1 MFNTRKPLRSD
12 LPSSSQL
19 KRSTILAF
27 CVSTFLMITVVLP
40 AEYGLDPTGMGD
52 ILGLT
57 SMGKIKQSLAQEASL
72 EKTSKDIPAI
82 KSDAVPK
89 AEIVVSQESSS
100 KVVSQTAKPA
110 ATIAEMAPSAKTDAM
125 EITLTPGQGAEVK
138 LEMKKGA
145 EVTFEWDAEGG
156 PVNFDAHGDP
166 YNAQPG
172 FFHGY
177 KKGRQVEGDQGVLTA
192 AFDGKHGWFW
202 RNRGGTSVTI
212 KLVTKGDYIAI
223 KRVS

>member
-1 MFNTRKPLRSD
+1 MFNTRKSMRGD

-27 CVSTFLMITVVLP
+27 CVSTFLLITVVLP

-72 EKTSKDIPAI
+72 EKIPKDIPDT

-89 AEIVVSQESSS
+89 TEIF
-100 KVVSQTAKPA
+100 VSQTPSSNIGSQAVNPV
-110 ATIAEMAPSAKTDAM
+110 ATTTEVSPSAKTDAM

-202 RNRGGTSVTI
+202 RNRGGKSVTI